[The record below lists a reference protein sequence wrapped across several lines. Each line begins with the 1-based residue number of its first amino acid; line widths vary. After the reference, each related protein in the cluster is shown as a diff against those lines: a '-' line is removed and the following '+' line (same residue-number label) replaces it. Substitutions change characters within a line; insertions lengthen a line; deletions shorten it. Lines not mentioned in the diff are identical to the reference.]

1 MIPNHDLTKAFEI
14 MTRKQ
19 KRFAVILGLGAVVV
33 LSVALILN
41 ALRDQIVFFYSPTE
55 LIERPTLA
63 TDAIRIGGLVED
75 GSWIVEGSSNIFA
88 ITDGTNS
95 IMVTYRN
102 LVPDLFREG
111 QGVIAEGSLQADGT
125 FLATNVLAKH
135 DENFIPK
142 EVEAAMKAQGV
153 WKGEGEG
160 YGSGSGSGVSNG
172 GSGSGYGGEKQ

>member
-1 MIPNHDLTKAFEI
+1 

-19 KRFAVILGLGAVVV
+19 KRFAVILGLGAVVI
-33 LSVALILN
+33 LAVALILN

-75 GSWIVEGSSNIFA
+75 GSWTVEGSSNIFA
-88 ITDGTNS
+88 ITDGANS
-95 IMVTYRN
+95 IKVIYPN

-111 QGVIAEGSLQADGT
+111 QGVIAEGSLLADGT

-142 EVEAAMKAQGV
+142 EVEAAMKAQGI
-153 WKGEGEG
+153 WKGDGEE
-160 YGSGSGSGVSNG
+160 YGSGSGSGASNSGG
-172 GSGSGYGGEKQ
+172 GSNSGGENQ